1 MKEKQFYAAMYLR
14 LSRDDED
21 RDGQIK
27 SESNSIRSQR
37 ELIKSFIREQE
48 DIELYDSYVD
58 DGFTG
63 SNFDRPDFIRMM
75 EDVEAGR
82 VNCVIVKDLSR
93 FGRDYIESGRYIQ
106 KVFPSLGVRFIA
118 VTDHYDSLSADSGE
132 SNIVLPVKNF
142 INDSYCRDISTKVK
156 SQLNIK
162 RKNGEYIAPF
172 AVYGY
177 RKAENNRNQL
187 VIDEYAADIVRKIFE
202 WKIEGYALTA
212 IADRL
217 NERGVLSPREYKKS
231 LGMNF
236 EGGFKGPEQSKWGA
250 VAVKRILQNEV
261 YIGNLVQGKTEK
273 VNYKVKKCIEKAE
286 ADWDRVENTHEP
298 IIYPE
303 QFQVVQNLLQSDGRK
318 NQDEINPYVGI
329 LFCAD
334 CKEQVVRRV
343 NRYKN
348 SKRVYYICSTKNRGE
363 GCSRHSI
370 EEETLKEI
378 VESTIRKY
386 AFRFIEQEQIFEGVK
401 GNDVDFESIAGY
413 DKEIIRLKQEQDKYY
428 QLCSGLYE
436 DLKQGVITKEEF
448 AKLQDEFEKKS
459 NEVEVALHKQ
469 EELIKD
475 IFQKGVLTVG
485 RLKSFQNSLELEDI
499 DRHTLC
505 MLVKKIWIYE
515 NKRIEIEFYS
525 SDRAEIMFNTNQ
537 MLHQKL
543 TEV

>member
-106 KVFPSLGVRFIA
+106 KVFPSLSVRFIA

-318 NQDEINPYVGI
+318 NQDEISPYVGI

-334 CKEQVVRRV
+334 CKEQMVRRV

-401 GNDVDFESIAGY
+401 GNDVDFESISGY

-459 NEVEVALHKQ
+459 SEVERALHKQ
-469 EELIKD
+469 EQLIKD

-485 RLKSFQNSLELEDI
+485 RLKSFQKSLELEDI

-537 MLHQKL
+537 MIHQKL
-543 TEV
+543 AEV

>member
-82 VNCVIVKDLSR
+82 VNCVIVKELSR

-118 VTDHYDSLSADSGE
+118 VTDHYDSVSADSGE

-142 INDSYCRDISTKVK
+142 INDSYCRDISAKVK

-187 VIDEYAADIVRKIFE
+187 VIDEYAADIVRMIFE

-217 NERGVLSPREYKKS
+217 NELGVLSPREYKKS

-261 YIGNLVQGKTEK
+261 YLGNLVQGKTEK
-273 VNYKVKKCIEKAE
+273 VNYKVKKCVEKAE

-318 NQDEINPYVGI
+318 NQDEISPYVGI

-334 CKEQVVRRV
+334 CKEQMVRRV

-448 AKLQDEFEKKS
+448 AKLQNEFEKKS
-459 NEVEVALHKQ
+459 SEVERALHKQ
-469 EELIKD
+469 ERLIKD

-485 RLKSFQNSLELEDI
+485 RLKSFQKSLELEDI

-525 SDRAEIMFNTNQ
+525 ADRAEIMFNTNQ

-543 TEV
+543 AEV

>member
-217 NERGVLSPREYKKS
+217 NELGVLSPREYKKS

-261 YIGNLVQGKTEK
+261 YLGNLVQGKTEK

-286 ADWDRVENTHEP
+286 ADWDRVENTHEA

-318 NQDEINPYVGI
+318 NQDEISPYVGI

-334 CKEQVVRRV
+334 CKEQMVRRV

-386 AFRFIEQEQIFEGVK
+386 AFRFIEQERIFEGVK

-436 DLKQGVITKEEF
+436 DLKQGVITREEF
-448 AKLQDEFEKKS
+448 AKLRNEFEKKS
-459 NEVEVALHKQ
+459 SEVERALHKQ
-469 EELIKD
+469 ERLIKD

-485 RLKSFQNSLELEDI
+485 RLKSFQKSLELEDI

-543 TEV
+543 TGV